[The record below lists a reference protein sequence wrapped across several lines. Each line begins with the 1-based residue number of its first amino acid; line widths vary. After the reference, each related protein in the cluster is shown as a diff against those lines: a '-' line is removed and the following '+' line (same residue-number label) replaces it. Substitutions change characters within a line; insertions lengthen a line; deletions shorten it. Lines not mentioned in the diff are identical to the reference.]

1 MRTNAKEQNSQNELK
16 LNLPPDRLGRELAYL
31 RISLTDQCNFR
42 CTYCMPAHIFN
53 KGYNYIPRSDYLS
66 FEELA
71 RLAHVLAG
79 MGVRKIRLTGGEP
92 LMRVGVERLVEMLIP
107 IPGIDEVTM
116 TTNGY
121 LLAQKAAALKGA
133 GLSRLNVSLDSLTPE
148 IFREMNGGRAELE
161 DVLGGIKAAEEASF
175 KSIEI
180 NTVVKR
186 GVNDH
191 GIVDLAMHFRE
202 RGHTVRYIEYMDTGT
217 VTDWRIDQVVTA
229 DEMIVMIHERA
240 PIEPLPPK
248 RDDDVARRYRFV
260 DGGGEV
266 GFITSVSDPFC
277 GGCTRLR
284 LTADG
289 KIFTCLFGVVGH
301 DLRKL
306 VLEGATDDDI
316 IEFIS
321 KVWRRRSDRYSEVR
335 SQISIPLKKVEMN
348 RVGG

>member
-1 MRTNAKEQNSQNELK
+1 MRVQDPEERNQNDLK
-16 LNLPPDRLGRELAYL
+16 LNVPHDRLGRELAYL

-53 KGYNYIPRSDYLS
+53 IGYNYIPRSDYLS
-66 FEELA
+66 FDELA
-71 RLAHVLAG
+71 RLTHVLAG

-92 LMRVGVERLVEMLIP
+92 LMRVGVEQLVEMLIP
-107 IPGIDEVTM
+107 IHGIDEVTM

-121 LLAQKAAALKGA
+121 LLARKAVALKHA
-133 GLSRLNVSLDSLTPE
+133 GLSRLNVSLDSLDPD
-148 IFREMNGGRAELE
+148 IFRVMNGGRAKLE
-161 DVLGGIKAAEEASF
+161 DVLRGIEAAEVAGFE
-175 KSIEI
+175 SIKI
-180 NTVVKR
+180 NAVVKR

-202 RGHTVRYIEYMDTGT
+202 RGHTVRFIEYMDTGT
-217 VTDWRIDQVVTA
+217 VTDWHIDQVVAA
-229 DEMIVMIHERA
+229 DEMIAMIDGRA
-240 PIEPLPPK
+240 PIEPLPPE
-248 RDDDVARRYRFV
+248 RDDEVARRYRFV

-266 GFITSVSDPFC
+266 GFITSVSEPFC

-306 VLEGATDDDI
+306 LLESATDDDI
-316 IEFIS
+316 VDYIS

>member
-1 MRTNAKEQNSQNELK
+1 MTSKNT
-16 LNLPPDRLGRELAYL
+16 LPDGLGRQLAYL

-42 CTYCMPAHIFN
+42 CTYCMPARVFN
-53 KGYNYIPRSDYLS
+53 NGYPYIPRSDYLS
-66 FEELA
+66 FDQLT
-71 RLAHVLAG
+71 RLASVLAG

-92 LMRVGVERLVEMLIP
+92 LTRKGIEQLVGMLIP

-121 LLAQKAAALKGA
+121 LLAQTVEALKRA
-133 GLSRLNVSLDSLTPE
+133 GLSRLNVSLDSLDPQV
-148 IFREMNGGRAELE
+148 FREMNGGRAELE
-161 DVLGGIKAAEEASF
+161 TVLGGIEAAEAAGF
-175 KSIEI
+175 DSIKI
-180 NTVVKR
+180 NAVVKR

-191 GIVDLAMHFRE
+191 GIVDLVMYFRK
-202 RGHTVRYIEYMDTGT
+202 RGLTVRFIEYMDTGT
-217 VTDWRIDQVVTA
+217 VTDWHIDQVITA
-229 DEMIVMIHERA
+229 DEMIDMINESA
-240 PIEPLPPK
+240 PIEPLPPE

-260 DGGGEV
+260 DGVGEI

-289 KIFTCLFGVVGH
+289 KLYTCLFGAVGH

-306 VLEGATDDDI
+306 LLEDATDGDI
-316 IEFIS
+316 VEFIS

-335 SQISIPLKKVEMN
+335 SQISTPMKKVEMN

>member
-1 MRTNAKEQNSQNELK
+1 MRSNAIEKQNQDDLK
-16 LNLPPDRLGRELAYL
+16 LNNPPDQLGRELAYL
-31 RISLTDQCNFR
+31 RISLTDQCSFR

-53 KGYNYIPRSDYLS
+53 NGYNYIPRSDYLS

-71 RLAHVLAG
+71 RLTHVLGG

-92 LMRVGVERLVEMLIP
+92 LMRVGVEQLVEMLIQ

-121 LLAQKAAALKGA
+121 LLARKAAVLKRA
-133 GLSRLNVSLDSLTPE
+133 GLSRLNLSLDSLDPDT
-148 IFREMNGGRAELE
+148 FRVMNGGRAELQ
-161 DVLGGIKAAEEASF
+161 DVLGGLNAAEDAGFE
-175 KSIEI
+175 SIKI
-180 NTVVKR
+180 NSVVKR

-202 RGHTVRYIEYMDTGT
+202 RGHTVRFIEYMDTGT
-217 VTDWRIDQVVTA
+217 VTDWHIDQVVTA
-229 DEMIVMIHERA
+229 DEMIAMIHERA
-240 PIEPLPPK
+240 PIKPQPPL

-260 DGGGEV
+260 EGGGEV

-289 KIFTCLFGVVGH
+289 KLFTCLFGVVGH

-306 VLEGATDDDI
+306 VLEDATDHDI
-316 IEFIS
+316 VKFIS
-321 KVWRRRSDRYSEVR
+321 NVWRRRSDRYSEVR

>member
-1 MRTNAKEQNSQNELK
+1 MRTNAGEQHSQNELK
-16 LNLPPDRLGRELAYL
+16 LNIPSDRLGRELAYL

-53 KGYNYIPRSDYLS
+53 NSYNYIPRFDYLS

-121 LLAQKAAALKGA
+121 LLARKAAVLKSA

-148 IFREMNGGRAELE
+148 IFRKMNGGRAELQ
-161 DVLGGIKAAEEASF
+161 DVLGGIKAAEEAGF
-175 KSIEI
+175 KSIKI

-191 GIVDLAMHFRE
+191 GIVDLAMHFQE
-202 RGHTVRYIEYMDTGT
+202 RGHTVRFIEYMDTGT

-229 DEMIVMIHERA
+229 DEMIAMIHERA

-306 VLEGATDDDI
+306 VLEGATDDEL

>member
-1 MRTNAKEQNSQNELK
+1 MTSKNT
-16 LNLPPDRLGRELAYL
+16 LPDGLGRQLAYL

-42 CTYCMPAHIFN
+42 CTYCMPTRVFKN
-53 KGYNYIPRSDYLS
+53 GYPYIPRSDYLN
-66 FEELA
+66 FDQLT
-71 RLAHVLAG
+71 RLACVLAG

-92 LMRVGVERLVEMLIP
+92 LTRKGIEQLVGMLIP

-121 LLAQKAAALKGA
+121 LLARKAEALKRA
-133 GLSRLNVSLDSLTPE
+133 GLSRLNVSLDSLDPE
-148 IFREMNGGRAELE
+148 VFREMNGGRAELE
-161 DVLGGIKAAEEASF
+161 TVLAGIEAAEAAGF
-175 KSIEI
+175 DSIKI
-180 NTVVKR
+180 NAVIKR

-191 GIVDLAMHFRE
+191 GIVDLAMHFRK
-202 RGHTVRYIEYMDTGT
+202 RGLTVRFIEYMDTGT
-217 VTDWRIDQVVTA
+217 VTDWQTDQVVTA
-229 DEMIVMIHERA
+229 SEMIAMFNERV
-240 PIEPLPPK
+240 PIEPLPPE

-260 DGGGEV
+260 DGVGEV

-289 KIFTCLFGVVGH
+289 KLFTCLFGVVGH

-306 VLEGATDDDI
+306 LLEGATDDDI
-316 IEFIS
+316 VDFVS

-335 SQISIPLKKVEMN
+335 SQINFPLKKVEMN

>member
-1 MRTNAKEQNSQNELK
+1 MTSNNTLHDGLERQ
-16 LNLPPDRLGRELAYL
+16 LAYL

-42 CTYCMPAHIFN
+42 CTYCMPAGVFDN
-53 KGYNYIPRSDYLS
+53 SYPFIPRSDYLS
-66 FEELA
+66 FDQLT
-71 RLAHVLAG
+71 RLACVLAS

-92 LMRVGVERLVEMLIP
+92 LTRKGIEQLVGMLVP

-121 LLAQKAAALKGA
+121 LLARKAGALRRA
-133 GLSRLNVSLDSLTPE
+133 GLSRLNVSLDSLDPE
-148 IFREMNGGRAELE
+148 VFHEMNGRRAELE
-161 DVLGGIKAAEEASF
+161 TVLGGIEAAEAAGF
-175 KSIEI
+175 DSIKI
-180 NTVVKR
+180 NAVIKR

-202 RGHTVRYIEYMDTGT
+202 RGLTVRFIEYMDTGT
-217 VTDWRIDQVVTA
+217 VTDWHNDQVVTA
-229 DEMIVMIHERA
+229 DEMIAMFNEST
-240 PIEPLPPK
+240 PIEPLPPE

-260 DGGGEV
+260 DGVGEV

-289 KIFTCLFGVVGH
+289 KLFTCLFGVVGH
-301 DLRKL
+301 DLRKQM
-306 VLEGATDDDI
+306 LEGATDSDI
-316 IEFIS
+316 VDFIS

-335 SQISIPLKKVEMN
+335 SQISTPMKKVEMN

>member
-1 MRTNAKEQNSQNELK
+1 MRTNAVEEQNQNDLK
-16 LNLPPDRLGRELAYL
+16 LDLPSDQLGRELAYL

-53 KGYNYIPRSDYLS
+53 NGYNYIPRSDYLS

-71 RLAHVLAG
+71 RLTQVLAD

-92 LMRVGVERLVEMLIP
+92 LMRVGVEDLVEMLIQ

-121 LLAQKAAALKGA
+121 LLARKAALLKRA
-133 GLSRLNVSLDSLTPE
+133 GLSRLNVSLDSLDPDT
-148 IFREMNGGRAELE
+148 FRVMNGGRAELQ
-161 DVLGGIKAAEEASF
+161 DVLGGINAAEDAGFE
-175 KSIEI
+175 SIKI
-180 NTVVKR
+180 NSVVKR
-186 GVNDH
+186 GVNEH
-191 GIVDLAMHFRE
+191 GVVDLVMHFRE
-202 RGHTVRYIEYMDTGT
+202 RGHTVRFIEYMDTGT
-217 VTDWRIDQVVTA
+217 VTDWHIDQVVTA
-229 DEMIVMIHERA
+229 DEMIAMIHKRA
-240 PIEPLPPK
+240 PIKPLPPE

-306 VLEGATDDDI
+306 VLEDATDNDI
-316 IEFIS
+316 VKFIS
-321 KVWRRRSDRYSEVR
+321 KIWRRRSDRYSEVR

>member
-1 MRTNAKEQNSQNELK
+1 MRTSAVEKHNQDD
-16 LNLPPDRLGRELAYL
+16 LNLNLLTDQLGRELAYV

-53 KGYNYIPRSDYLS
+53 NGYNYIPRSDYLN
-66 FEELA
+66 FEEIA
-71 RLAHVLAG
+71 RIAHVVAG

-92 LMRVGVERLVEMLIP
+92 LMRVGVEQLVEMLIQ

-121 LLAQKAAALKGA
+121 LLARKVDVLKRA
-133 GLSRLNVSLDSLTPE
+133 GLSRLNVSLDSLDPDT
-148 IFREMNGGRAELE
+148 FREMNGGLADLQ
-161 DVLGGIKAAEEASF
+161 DVLKGLDAAEEAGF
-175 KSIEI
+175 ESIKI
-180 NTVVKR
+180 NSVVKR
-186 GVNDH
+186 GVNDQ

-202 RGHTVRYIEYMDTGT
+202 RGHTVRFIEYMDTGT

-229 DEMIVMIHERA
+229 DEMIAMIHERA
-240 PIEPLPPK
+240 PIEPLPPR

-260 DGGGEV
+260 EGGGEV

-306 VLEGATDDDI
+306 LLEGAKDDELV
-316 IEFIS
+316 EFIS
-321 KVWRRRSDRYSEVR
+321 NVWRRRSDRYSEVR
-335 SQISIPLKKVEMN
+335 SQIIAPLKKVEMN

>member
-1 MRTNAKEQNSQNELK
+1 MTSNNTLH
-16 LNLPPDRLGRELAYL
+16 DRLGRMLTYL

-42 CTYCMPAHIFN
+42 CTYCMPAHVFDN
-53 KGYNYIPRSDYLS
+53 GYPYIPRSDYLR
-66 FEELA
+66 FDELT

-92 LMRVGVERLVEMLIP
+92 LTRKGVEQVVGMLIS
-107 IPGIDEVTM
+107 IPGIDEITM

-121 LLAQKAAALKGA
+121 LLARKAEALKRA
-133 GLSRLNVSLDSLTPE
+133 GLSRLNVSLDSLDPE
-148 IFREMNGGRAELE
+148 VFREMNGGRAELE
-161 DVLGGIKAAEEASF
+161 VVLGGIEAAEAAGF
-175 KSIEI
+175 DSIKI
-180 NTVVKR
+180 NTVIKR

-191 GIVDLAMHFRE
+191 GIVDLAMHFRK
-202 RGHTVRYIEYMDTGT
+202 RGLTIRFIEYMDTGT
-217 VTDWRIDQVVTA
+217 VTDWHIDQVVTA
-229 DEMIVMIHERA
+229 DEMIAMVNESA
-240 PIEPLPPK
+240 PIEPLPPE
-248 RDDDVARRYRFV
+248 RDDEVARRYRFV
-260 DGGGEV
+260 DGMGEV

-289 KIFTCLFGVVGH
+289 KLFTCLFGVVGH
-301 DLRKL
+301 DLRRL
-306 VLEGATDDDI
+306 LLEDAADGDI
-316 IEFIS
+316 VDFIS